1 MRILRC
7 AAEGA
12 SVPLLAPEETE
23 TRTVAEAAEVAAAV
37 GAGVAG
43 SGEGS
48 GSRSGYEGRFFFVG
62 EVGVTESDAGFE
74 ARVFGGWGGCV
85 VCFCFCVCFVSGD
98 GEREAA
104 SDAIVGESGS
114 GVICGGGRD

>member
-12 SVPLLAPEETE
+12 SVPLLAAEETE
-23 TRTVAEAAEVAAAV
+23 TRTRTVAEAAEVAAAV

-48 GSRSGYEGRFFFVG
+48 GYEGRFFVG

-104 SDAIVGESGS
+104 SDAIVGEPGS
-114 GVICGGGRD
+114 GVICG